1 VSTIALERPKEV
13 ASKASRG
20 RGGVPARRAMVRWAW
35 RLFRREWRQQ
45 VLIVTLITVAVAATI
60 IGAAVAVNTP
70 PPKNAGFGT
79 ANHMITIPGPDP
91 HLDAQI
97 AAISAH
103 FGAVDVIKNQ
113 SVLTGSTR
121 GAQLRAQDPHGAFG
135 GAMLSVLSGRYPVG
149 AHEVSLTQGVASTYA
164 IGIGDTWRA
173 AGQVRTVVGIVRNPQ
188 NYPDEFAL
196 VAPGQVRAPTLTTV
210 LFNATPSQ
218 LTAAGSFL
226 GSLPSGWTLLVPPGP
241 GNGIPPA
248 FLVLVLDTFGL
259 LFIGLVAVA
268 GFTVMAQRRKRAF
281 GMLGSI
287 GATDRNIR
295 LVMMANG
302 GVIGLVAMVLG
313 AALGLLGWYVYHPHL
328 ELSAGHDVA
337 LSSVPWWLV
346 GAAMALAFL
355 TAVLAAR
362 WPARA
367 IAAMP
372 VVAALSGRPNPPKD
386 KYRSLLFSTVL
397 LAVGF
402 ILIAVNAPD
411 SGHGPGSPL
420 GAMAGIVAITIGG
433 LFLAPHA
440 VTQVASLAARA
451 PVAIRLALRDL
462 ARYRARSGSA
472 LGATSF
478 AIIIAVIIC
487 AAATA
492 RYADPLDYFAP
503 NLPSNQLVVYLS
515 GGPNTTLS
523 PGPKGG
529 PPPTN
534 ATRQVAQLRRNVEAA
549 LGTRDTLTLEM
560 TGASIAHIGPGKNF
574 SGNVYV
580 ETPQLLAFYG
590 IAPSSIDPTADV
602 LTARPGLSGVSN
614 LGLVYGDYYGQNG
627 NGPTGP
633 SPCPPTTCLAN
644 PVIQEVAQLPT
655 YLSAPNTVVSEHAA
669 RTLHLRSSLSG
680 WLFQTPKALTSV
692 QINTAR
698 QLALAAGASVES
710 KNGSPSLQELD
721 GLATLAGLLLA
732 LGVLAMTIGLM
743 RSETVGDMRILAATG
758 ASRSTRRQVSAATAA
773 TLGLLGAL
781 LGTAIAYFTMIAFF
795 ISDLGDNLG
804 HVPWRYLGI
813 LIIGL
818 PLLAAAGGWLFAG
831 REPRAIARRPLE

>member
-1 VSTIALERPKEV
+1 
-13 ASKASRG
+13 
-20 RGGVPARRAMVRWAW
+20 MVRWAW

-45 VLIVTLITVAVAATI
+45 LLIVTLITVAVAATI

-91 HLDAQI
+91 HLGAQI

-103 FGAVDVIKNQ
+103 FGAVDVTENQ
-113 SVLTGSTR
+113 SVITGSTR
-121 GAQLRAQDPHGAFG
+121 GAQLRAQDPSGAFG

-149 AHEVSLTQGVASTYA
+149 AREVALTQGVATTYV
-164 IGIGDTWRA
+164 IGIGDAWRA
-173 AGQVRTVVGIVRNPQ
+173 AGEVRTVVGIVRNPQ

-218 LTAAGSFL
+218 VSAARRL
-226 GSLPSGWTLLVPPGP
+226 LDTLPSGSALLVPPGP
-241 GNGIPPA
+241 GNGISPA
-248 FLVLVLDTFGL
+248 FLVLVLNTFGL

-302 GVIGLVAMVLG
+302 AVIGLIAMVLG
-313 AALGLLGWYVYHPHL
+313 GAIGLLGWYGYHPHL
-328 ELSAGHDVA
+328 ELSAGHDIA
-337 LSSVPWWLV
+337 LSNVPWWLV
-346 GAAMALAFL
+346 GTAMALAFL

-362 WPARA
+362 WPAKA
-367 IAAMP
+367 VAAMP

-402 ILIAVNAPD
+402 ILIAVNAPN

-420 GAMAGIVAITIGG
+420 VAMAGIVAVTIGG
-433 LFLAPHA
+433 LFLAPHT
-440 VTQVASLAARA
+440 VTQVASVAGRA

-478 AIIIAVIIC
+478 AVIIAVIIC
-487 AAATA
+487 ASATA

-503 NLPSNQLVVYLS
+503 NLPANQLVVYLN
-515 GGPNTTLS
+515 GAGPNTSVS
-523 PGPKGG
+523 PGSKGA
-529 PPPTN
+529 PPPTG
-534 ATRQVAQLRRNVEAA
+534 AVSQQPQLRRNIEAA
-549 LGTRDTLTLEM
+549 LGTRNTLNLDM
-560 TGASIAHIGPGKNF
+560 TSASIAHLAEGKNF
-574 SGNVYV
+574 TGNVYV
-580 ETPQLLAFYG
+580 ETPRLLAFYG

-602 LTARPGLSGVSN
+602 LSARPGLSGVSN
-614 LGLVYGDYYGQNG
+614 LGLVYGDYYNQSG
-627 NGPTGP
+627 NGPSGP
-633 SPCPPTTCLAN
+633 SPCPPASCVAN
-644 PVIQEVAQLPT
+644 PVIQEVGQLPT
-655 YLSAPNTVVSEHAA
+655 YLSAPNTVVSEHAVQ
-669 RTLHLRSSLSG
+669 TLHLHADLSG
-680 WLFQTPKALTSV
+680 WLFQTPRALTAV
-692 QINTAR
+692 QINTVR

-721 GLATLAGLLLA
+721 GLATLAGMLLA

-795 ISDLGDNLG
+795 ISNLGDNLG
-804 HVPWRYLGI
+804 HVPWKYLGI

-818 PLLAAAGGWLFAG
+818 PVLAAAGGWLFAG